1 HQGGKRT
8 EVGSPEYEILRR
20 WIAGG
25 ALLDAVEPSRITQ
38 LRVTPAQQIAKPGE
52 TFQLRVEATFAD
64 RTVEDVTALCSYES
78 LDRQVATV
86 ESDGRVQARGVGDAA
101 LIVRYRAEPALAL
114 VAVPRDAKEPFPDV
128 PAQNFIDGHIVAK
141 LRRLNLPPTPLAD
154 DSTFLRRVSLD
165 VAGEVPTPA
174 GIRALAARPTAPK
187 GGRQIDELRQ
197 RAGHAAPGGRAV
209 SA

>member
-64 RTVEDVTALCSYES
+64 RAVEDVTSLCSYES

-101 LIVRYRAEPALAL
+101 LILRYRAEPALAL
-114 VAVPRDAKEPFPDV
+114 VARPRAAEEPFPDV
-128 PAQNFIDGHIVAK
+128 PTQNFIDGHIVAK
-141 LRRLNLPPTPLAD
+141 LRRLNLPPSPLAD

-165 VAGEVPTPA
+165 VAGELPTPA
-174 GIRALAARPTAPK
+174 EIRAFVADTSADKRARK
-187 GGRQIDELRQ
+187 IDELLKRP
-197 RAGHAAPGGRAV
+197 GHAALWTLKFC
-209 SA
+209 